1 MKRITLLVVQLL
13 VIVLIG
19 SGALA
24 NNLQA
29 QSDRAITVR
38 VPFAF
43 ILGTQSLAPGT
54 YRFSQNS
61 GPFLLSV
68 INVKTGNQE
77 LFEVRPERQSAL
89 EAHGHI
95 IFHNSEA
102 SSVLDEVHFPGIDTF
117 SKVTQRRGAG
127 RIEAKKSSPNNSIS
141 VGQR

>member
-1 MKRITLLVVQLL
+1 MKRITSLIIKSLVA
-13 VIVLIG
+13 VLIG
-19 SGALA
+19 GGAPA
-24 NNLQA
+24 SNLQA
-29 QSDRAITVR
+29 QSDCAITVR

-43 ILGTQSLAPGT
+43 TLGRQSLAPGT

-68 INVKTGNQE
+68 INVKTGNEE

-89 EAHGHI
+89 ESHGHI
-95 IFHNSEA
+95 IFRNSEG
-102 SSVLDEVHFPGIDTF
+102 SSVLDEVHFPGIETF

-127 RIEAKKSSPNNSIS
+127 MVEANKSSPNSSIS